1 MNIKDT
7 LNYIII
13 TMLTFIDLIFVNKNY
28 SVFKQHALL
37 SFFLPKNSIQK
48 QDNTSDIF
56 SSLIHVCTLKF
67 VYMINLL

>member
-1 MNIKDT
+1 
-7 LNYIII
+7 
-13 TMLTFIDLIFVNKNY
+13 MLMFVDLISNVNKIY

-37 SFFLPKNSIQK
+37 SSFLSKNSIQK
-48 QDNTSDIF
+48 QNNTSDIF